1 MAQKVDTPQTGER
14 GVDWVRL
21 ADGLFLAGLGVFAY
35 LNATGRLPWT
45 FWFDA
50 LTIWPIMLV
59 TAGLRIA
66 FNHTRQAWLVLFG
79 PLIVLGLL
87 AGMASGR
94 LSSSPG
100 AWQAFSEPRGSAATR
115 VILSGT
121 LHSSRID
128 LAARPLPEGVA
139 VQGRR
144 GSRQDK
150 ARVERTPDEKTD
162 RIALVNGDYGLAS
175 VLPGRTSRWDLTVT
189 DAVPVGVRIQ
199 GAMVGSTIDLT
210 RGALADAI
218 FAGAFLGAEMRLP
231 RPKAPVKVTVKGAFN
246 AVELIV
252 PPGTPVRVHG
262 PGLPANVVDRGTGQD
277 PEDPANPGYDVKLE
291 GIFSRVGVTTAVE

>member
-1 MAQKVDTPQTGER
+1 MAQMDDTPQSVER

-21 ADGLFLAGLGVFAY
+21 ADGIFLTGLGVFAY

-66 FNHTRQAWLVLFG
+66 FNHTRQAWLVVFG

-94 LSSSPG
+94 LSSAPG
-100 AWQAFSEPRGSAATR
+100 SWHSFSEAHGTAATR

-128 LAARPLPEGVA
+128 LAAGPLPEGVA

-150 ARVERTPDEKTD
+150 ARVERTQDEKTD
-162 RIALVNGDYGLAS
+162 RIALVTGNYGLAS
-175 VLPGRTSRWDLTVT
+175 ALPGRMSRWELAVT

-199 GAMVGSTIDLT
+199 GAMVGSAIDLS
-210 RGALADAI
+210 RGALADAT

-231 RPKAPVKVTVKGAFN
+231 RPKAPVKLTVKGVFN
-246 AVELIV
+246 VIELIV

-262 PGLPANVVDRGTGQD
+262 PGLPANILDRGTGQD
-277 PEDPANPGYDVKLE
+277 PSDPANPGYDVKLE
-291 GIFSRVGVTTAVE
+291 GIFSRVGVTTAP